1 MPDYGDG
8 LKGAAGGAM
17 TGAALGSVV
26 PGVGTAIGAGVGGIA
41 GGLLGLF
48 GGGKDDEQKRLL
60 EEYRRQVMDRQAPQI
75 APASQAATS
84 DFRTNQQALTG
95 RLEAIANGTGPSLA
109 AEQMRDATDRN
120 MAQQSSIAQ
129 SGRGNATLANIVAA
143 NNSANF
149 GQQAARTGMMGR
161 LAEEQMANQQLSST
175 LQGAR
180 GQDEQTGQFNA
191 QQQNFANQANL
202 EAKLRTMGLN
212 DQAILNIMQ
221 QVNGINAKPTIG
233 EQLLAGGTGAL
244 GMFAANRGKTG
255 G

>member
-60 EEYRRQVMDRQAPQI
+60 EEYRRQVMAREAPQI
-75 APASQAATS
+75 GPASQAATS
-84 DFRTNQQALTG
+84 DFRTNQQDLVK
-95 RLEAIANGTGPSLA
+95 RLEAQANGTAPSIVDAQLR
-109 AEQMRDATDRN
+109 QATDRN

-129 SGRGNATLANIVAA
+129 SGRGNPTLAGIVAA

-149 GQQAARTGMMGR
+149 GQAASQSAVAGR
-161 LAEEQMANQQLSST
+161 LAEQQMANQQLSGT

-180 GQDEQTGQFNA
+180 GTDEQTSQFNA

-212 DQAILNIMQ
+212 DTAIMNIMQ
-221 QVNGINAKPTIG
+221 QVNGINAKPTLG

-244 GMFAANRGKTG
+244 GMFAANRGKAS
-255 G
+255 